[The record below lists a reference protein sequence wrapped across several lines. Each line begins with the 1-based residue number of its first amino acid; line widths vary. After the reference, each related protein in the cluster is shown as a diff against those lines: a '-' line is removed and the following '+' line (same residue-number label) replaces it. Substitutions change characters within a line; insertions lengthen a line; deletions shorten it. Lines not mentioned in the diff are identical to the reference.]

1 LRRLAD
7 PLPTTAANAIFDRAT
22 GHQPVGPGQHKARV
36 AAELLC
42 GLSAGA
48 WRWPLAGHGS
58 AQKLVGAMPPSPP
71 TVNKDGMANRAHGG
85 PETVVLRRA
94 RAYCC
99 KNSAVYPSKSLD
111 S

>member
-1 LRRLAD
+1 
-7 PLPTTAANAIFDRAT
+7 
-22 GHQPVGPGQHKARV
+22 
-36 AAELLC
+36 
-42 GLSAGA
+42 
-48 WRWPLAGHGS
+48 
-58 AQKLVGAMPPSPP
+58 MPPSPP